1 MFVVDGYNAIRRVP
15 RFALVEARDG
25 LRAGREALV
34 TAILA
39 SGTLRAQPVV
49 IIFDGNKDI
58 DIRHNLRAPH
68 PKLTLRFSRSPDNA
82 DQEILRFVGKG
93 RATAATVITADQDL
107 AFEARRLGASVVA
120 PEKLERFEACEA
132 PEEEEPASSIR
143 KAERVSFRCRL
154 LARSFRGRRELSA
167 HR

>member
-15 RFALVEARDG
+15 RFAVVEARDG

-107 AFEARRLGASVVA
+107 AFEARRLGGRAG
-120 PEKLERFEACEA
+120 ELECFEAREA
-132 PEEEEPASSIR
+132 SEEEEPASSIR